1 MKKVT
6 VVGAGPGNPELLTI
20 QAKLHIKRSDIVFAT
35 GRLFEKLGSL
45 NQNTVRMTLSGLAHA
60 VQAQPENVDIT
71 ILASGDVGFYS
82 ISSLLTE
89 QRGCVLSFQNGLS
102 SLQYFCA
109 RLRVPYD
116 DIKTVSVHGRD
127 VSALPAV
134 CYHPRVFV
142 LTGGHQKA
150 HDVICELIS
159 CGLGY
164 VSVCVG
170 ENLSDETERI
180 VRGTAQELSNEHFT
194 DLAVMLVENPA
205 SVRACSFLRDADFVR
220 GKVPMTK
227 EAVRSLCVARLG
239 ITPTDV
245 VYDIGAGTG
254 SVACAMARFACE
266 SFVYA
271 VEQNEDGISLIHENR
286 QKLGAYNVKA
296 IHGAAPEC
304 LKGLPAPDKVFI
316 GGSSGNLGSIID
328 AALEKNPDAKILAT
342 AVTLETQAEAL
353 RCFSERGIAADAMCV
368 NVSQAEPLGS
378 YRLMKAQNPVWLI
391 GGARNG

>member
-89 QRGCVLSFQNGLS
+89 QRGCMLSFQNGLS

-109 RLRVPYD
+109 KLRVPYD

-127 VSALPAV
+127 VSALPSV

-142 LTGGHQKA
+142 LTGGHQKV

-170 ENLSDETERI
+170 ENLSDET
-180 VRGTAQELSNEHFT
+180 ELSNEHFT

-220 GKVPMTK
+220 GKAPMTK

-271 VEQNEDGISLIHENR
+271 VKQSTE
-286 QKLGAYNVKA
+286 
-296 IHGAAPEC
+296 
-304 LKGLPAPDKVFI
+304 
-316 GGSSGNLGSIID
+316 
-328 AALEKNPDAKILAT
+328 
-342 AVTLETQAEAL
+342 L
-353 RCFSERGIAADAMCV
+353 R
-368 NVSQAEPLGS
+368 
-378 YRLMKAQNPVWLI
+378 
-391 GGARNG
+391 RNA